1 MDEATAIARAQ
12 EYLDHPEWAQVGM
25 DPERH
30 GYFYDRRSMKPITA
44 AEEAIQ
50 IGPLVLARKPQYG
63 NKKDFKYAEGGE
75 AHMGKGGKVKNIVK
89 EGLEKLMGK
98 APKGVEPIVVRTPEE
113 RAVIDKFGQK
123 QDQEAVRKKKVEKAT
138 KEAQE
143 SAGQSPEA
151 QAAKPAKSKGPRAKV
166 EPDVY
171 RKMALEQGDE
181 AVLKAVRAGEHLKPT
196 ATGYVGAPRT
206 VTSPQGLGAMRRSMD
221 SDFSDAVD
229 AVRLADPERLGTW
242 YDRAKQGI
250 AESTEPYQ
258 LPRTLEQHGVF
269 SAGVSPESELA
280 FSLKHLNSRNAG
292 DPQMA
297 YRGAGMRNLDDAV
310 AEQRPA
316 KMGFKIG
323 EYANKNDP
331 RIPNTGLFGVDDF
344 RRAQGMNY
352 TDPQGNPWKAGVSE
366 TMHPFMDAETAL
378 QVDRANTAG
387 TGGRT
392 DWGGPQI
399 QEVPWVYGKGQ
410 DMYSRGN
417 SKSGRY
423 GGDELEGIKQ
433 SIVDANNTARDY
445 MYKHAASATHEAIPG
460 AGVGHVRQAL
470 DMTPEEK
477 LAYGREGRWDLP
489 APEAALN
496 EYPDVGAG
504 NRDVIYS
511 AMGYRQLPSREAE
524 GLYINSLGGV
534 ETNPMT
540 IARPLMDFPTGG
552 GGGRM
557 AEDSSKMMDVAEQT
571 RALMD
576 AQEAGAYNLA
586 NTMDSVKGKNAMVLD
601 TRGINPDKLA
611 DPSAGVLPTAEQLSQ
626 INKLL
631 GEASGKAEQ
640 DAVKLR
646 EKMPYGP
653 PTKSVARKLEGLD
666 DAAGGY
672 GVTATNRGALVF
684 PYNSESSSGGLN
696 EIMKG
701 AGSGLEEAFPGAQRQ
716 KAVASTGY
724 VPGVGKRSPEGPL
737 STAPY
742 SGEATSDLLKAYAEL
757 PQSVAM
763 NVSESEAFRNQVR
776 AKALRD
782 SKMGGTRGDIQE
794 TRRFFSEADWPKAV
808 ALIRQGMT
816 PAAALAALGYN
827 VNAMA
832 ADER

>member
-1 MDEATAIARAQ
+1 MDE
-12 EYLDHPEWAQVGM
+12 
-25 DPERH
+25 
-30 GYFYDRRSMKPITA
+30 
-44 AEEAIQ
+44 
-50 IGPLVLARKPQYG
+50 
-63 NKKDFKYAEGGE
+63 
-75 AHMGKGGKVKNIVK
+75 
-89 EGLEKLMGK
+89 
-98 APKGVEPIVVRTPEE
+98 
-113 RAVIDKFGQK
+113 
-123 QDQEAVRKKKVEKAT
+123 
-138 KEAQE
+138 
-143 SAGQSPEA
+143 
-151 QAAKPAKSKGPRAKV
+151 
-166 EPDVY
+166 
-171 RKMALEQGDE
+171 
-181 AVLKAVRAGEHLKPT
+181 
-196 ATGYVGAPRT
+196 
-206 VTSPQGLGAMRRSMD
+206 
-221 SDFSDAVD
+221 DFSDAVD

-250 AESTEPYQ
+250 AESVEPYQ
-258 LPRTLEQHGVF
+258 LDRALEQHGVY
-269 SAGVSPESELA
+269 SAGVSPEMELA

-292 DPQMA
+292 DPQVA

-323 EYANKNDP
+323 EYAEKNDP
-331 RIPNTGLFGVDDF
+331 RVPNAGLFGVNDF
-344 RRAQGMNY
+344 RRAQGMGY
-352 TDPQGNPWKAGVSE
+352 TDVEGNPWKAGVSD

-392 DWGGPQI
+392 DWKGPNI
-399 QEVPWVYGKGQ
+399 QEVPWVYGKAQ
-410 DMYSRGN
+410 DQYGRGV
-417 SKSGRY
+417 KGRY
-423 GGDELEGIKQ
+423 SGDELEGIKQ

-445 MYKHAASATHEAIPG
+445 MYKHAASATHEQIPG
-460 AGVGHVRQAL
+460 ASLGHVRQAL

-576 AQEAGAYNLA
+576 AQEAGAYNLP
-586 NTMDSVKGKNAMVLD
+586 NSMDSVKGKNAMVLD
-601 TRGINPDKLA
+601 TRGINPDRLA

-640 DAVKLR
+640 DAIKLR